1 MRNKLWSLAA
11 LALALGGCAAPLPS
25 TELPPTRLVA
35 PAREFPELRDYR
47 GVVDLK
53 LKPAG
58 LDQAAVAQLAR
69 DAQLDFVALGD
80 RVTSGPSDYGISGYT
95 SEILFIAGG
104 SFAVG
109 GGEIVGVNL
118 RDAINPPSSA
128 SDLISAIHEQ
138 GGIAVAGDPSRFASP
153 ADYALADALEVYS
166 QSAAWVAKSPTALKL
181 SAMFFSTDRF
191 LAHLDQID
199 PHDMFAYDRLAAG
212 ARVTLLAGFGSA
224 PNMNVFGATVGTYQ
238 QLFLFNATHLL
249 ATERSVDPLV
259 DAMKHGRAYISFD
272 FLGYVDNFAFYA
284 QNGDARTIMG
294 DETSFAPGLKLR
306 AELPAQADK
315 IVIYGNG
322 SEAASADDATE
333 FEFAPKSAG
342 TYRVIAYR
350 NGCPWII
357 SNPVYI
363 R

>member
-1 MRNKLWSLAA
+1 MRNKLWILAA
-11 LALALGGCAAPLPS
+11 FALALGACAAPLPT

-53 LKPAG
+53 LKPSG
-58 LDQAAVAQLAR
+58 LDQAAIAQRAR
-69 DAQLDFVALGD
+69 DAQLDFVTLGD
-80 RVTSGPSDYGISGYT
+80 RVTSGASDYGISGYT

-104 SFAVG
+104 SFEIG
-109 GGEIVGVNL
+109 GGEIVGINL
-118 RDAINPPSSA
+118 RDAINPPASA
-128 SDLISAIHEQ
+128 SNLISAIHEQ
-138 GGIAVAGDPSRFASP
+138 GGIAVAGDPSRFTSP
-153 ADYALADALEVYS
+153 ADYALADALQVYS
-166 QSAAWVAKSPTALKL
+166 QSAAWRSKSPMSLKL
-181 SAMFFSTDRF
+181 SGIFFSTDRF
-191 LAHLDQID
+191 LAHLDEID
-199 PHDMFAYDRLAAG
+199 PHDMFSYDRLAAG

-224 PNMNVFGATVGTYQ
+224 PNMNVFGATVGTWQ
-238 QLFLFNATHLL
+238 QLFLFYATHLL
-249 ATERSVDPLV
+249 ATERNVDSLL

-294 DETSFAPGLKLR
+294 DEASFAPGLKLR
-306 AELPAQADK
+306 TELPAQADK
-315 IVIYGNG
+315 IVVYGNG
-322 SEAASADDATE
+322 SEDASADDATE

-342 TYRVIAYR
+342 TYRVVAYR
-350 NGCPWII
+350 NGRPWII